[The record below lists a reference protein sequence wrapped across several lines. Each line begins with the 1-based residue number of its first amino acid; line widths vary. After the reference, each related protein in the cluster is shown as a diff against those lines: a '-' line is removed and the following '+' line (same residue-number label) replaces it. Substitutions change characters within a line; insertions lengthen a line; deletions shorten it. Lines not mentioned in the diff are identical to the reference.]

1 KSALIGGIVN
11 NNSSGMCCG
20 TKDNSY
26 KTLRSIRVILAN
38 GSMLDTS
45 DALSVA
51 RFKDENK
58 KLINELREIKEEINA
73 NKELKDLII
82 KKFKIKN
89 TTG

>member
-1 KSALIGGIVN
+1 
-11 NNSSGMCCG
+11 MCCG

-89 TTG
+89 TTGYSLNAFVDYDDEIDF